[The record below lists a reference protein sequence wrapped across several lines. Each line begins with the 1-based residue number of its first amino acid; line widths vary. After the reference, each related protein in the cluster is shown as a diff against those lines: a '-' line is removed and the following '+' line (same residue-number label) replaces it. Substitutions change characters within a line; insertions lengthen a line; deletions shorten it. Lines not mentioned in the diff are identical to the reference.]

1 MADALERLLAGL
13 IEPDLADRE
22 AKEAELV
29 ASPDEP
35 GETTAANRELARE
48 RVGARLDALGPAF
61 AAGLRRAYV
70 LHRAGRRDLVL
81 DDRQPDED
89 LMADAL
95 VQALVRTDLATS
107 RTEETEPNHYR
118 YHLQVDW
125 DRLARL
131 AADRGIDLDA
141 ELAQS

>member
-1 MADALERLLAGL
+1 MADALERLLADL
-13 IEPDLADRE
+13 IERELADRE
-22 AKEAELV
+22 ATEAELV

-61 AAGLRRAYV
+61 AAGLRAAYAV
-70 LHRAGRRDLVL
+70 HRAGQPELTL
-81 DDRQPDED
+81 DDRQPDEN

-95 VQALVRTDLATS
+95 VQALVRTDLAAS
-107 RTEETEPNHYR
+107 RAEETEPSHYR
-118 YHLQVDW
+118 YHLRVDW

-131 AADRGIDLDA
+131 AADRGLDLDA
-141 ELAQS
+141 ELARS